1 IVIEF
6 GTPLIYLISTM
17 IVCLVILARIP
28 TIRLMVRKDC
38 SPDDK
43 LLMSI
48 MMPKGLV
55 PAILASIPLQEG
67 LPYGQEI
74 AEIGYAVVLTSII
87 MCSLLIIV
95 LGKKKSDKQ
104 PKDDDVSAI
113 LPIENQ
119 QENETAETTEPVHDE
134 NNN

>member
-1 IVIEF
+1 MQLCEIYGILDRTIKAENLYSVPYEHSRKIGF
-6 GTPLIYLISTM
+6 LYCKNSVVKFARFLKLIDQNFKHQLHF
-17 IVCLVILARIP
+17 
-28 TIRLMVRKDC
+28 
-38 SPDDK
+38 
-43 LLMSI
+43 
-48 MMPKGLV
+48 
-55 PAILASIPLQEG
+55 
-67 LPYGQEI
+67 
-74 AEIGYAVVLTSII
+74 VLTSII

-119 QENETAETTEPVHDE
+119 QENETAETTELVHDE

>member
-1 IVIEF
+1 
-6 GTPLIYLISTM
+6 
-17 IVCLVILARIP
+17 
-28 TIRLMVRKDC
+28 
-38 SPDDK
+38 
-43 LLMSI
+43 
-48 MMPKGLV
+48 
-55 PAILASIPLQEG
+55 
-67 LPYGQEI
+67 
-74 AEIGYAVVLTSII
+74 